1 MKIVRTV
8 KELSKVVENNRKLK
22 KQIGFVPTMGS
33 IHDGHIKLVKDS
45 IIENDLTVC
54 SIFVNPI
61 QFNNLEDLENYPREE
76 KNDFIKL
83 REAFCDVIFV
93 PDEAEIYPKDFKKI
107 KFKFSHALTIL
118 EGEKR
123 PGHFDGV
130 LNVVKLLFEFI
141 KPDRAYFGEKDYQQ
155 LWIISKFKDRFNIP
169 TEIKSVATVRSE
181 NGLALSSRNKRMNS
195 NQIIIAKVVYK
206 ILADLRKKVNFYY
219 QSKSKNK
226 IEKRLLKKIKSEL
239 VRNAVSS
246 NSLKIEYFEIVDV
259 ENFNI
264 VDTLFLEKKYRV
276 LIAVYVGN
284 IRLIDNI
291 LI

>member
-8 KELSKVVENNRKLK
+8 KELSKVVENYKKLK

-33 IHDGHIKLVKDS
+33 IHDGHIKLVKES

-83 REAFCDVIFV
+83 RKVFCDVVFA
-93 PDEAEIYPKDFKKI
+93 PDEAEIYPEDFKKI
-107 KFKFSHALTIL
+107 KFKFSNSLSIL

-123 PGHFDGV
+123 PGHFNGV

-155 LWIISKFKDRFNIP
+155 LWIISKFKTHFNIP

-195 NQIIIAKVVYK
+195 KQIVIAQGVYK
-206 ILADLRKKVNFYY
+206 TLTDLRKKV
-219 QSKSKNK
+219 KSCFSQKNKNK
-226 IEKRLLKKIKSEL
+226 IEKRLLKKIKLESIC
-239 VRNAVSS
+239 NAISS

-259 ENFNI
+259 KNFNI

-276 LIAVYVGN
+276 LIAVYVGK

-291 LI
+291 SI

>member
-1 MKIVRTV
+1 MKIIRTV
-8 KELSKVVENNRKLK
+8 KELSKVVENYKNLK

-76 KNDFIKL
+76 QKDFIKL
-83 REAFCDVIFV
+83 REESCDVIFV
-93 PDEAEIYPKDFKKI
+93 PDESEIYPKDFKKI
-107 KFKFSHALTIL
+107 KFRFSNALSIL

-123 PGHFDGV
+123 PGHFNGV

-155 LWIISKFKDRFNIP
+155 LWIISKFKTRFNIP
-169 TEIKSVATVRSE
+169 TQIKSVATVRSE

-195 NQIIIAKVVYK
+195 KQIIIAHAVYK
-206 ILADLRKKVNFYY
+206 TLTDLRKKVKIYF
-219 QSKSKNK
+219 KHKNK
-226 IEKRLLKKIKSEL
+226 IEKRLLKKIKLES
-239 VRNAVSS
+239 VGNAISS
-246 NSLKIEYFEIVDV
+246 NTLKIEYFEIVDV

-276 LIAVYVGN
+276 LIAVYVGK

-291 LI
+291 SI